1 MREVVLR
8 GATISNLRTL
18 LPAYRGRRAHPGY
31 QKHIRV
37 KQAVY
42 KCGGE
47 DSTHISICNGIRE
60 TREMFEPLYR
70 EGRLD
75 THDLEG

>member
-1 MREVVLR
+1 M
-8 GATISNLRTL
+8 T
-18 LPAYRGRRAHPGY
+18 RARLDH
-31 QKHIRV
+31 
-37 KQAVY
+37 
-42 KCGGE
+42 
-47 DSTHISICNGIRE
+47 GIRE